1 MKNLSEQ
8 LLVKKII
15 KKDEQAFNFFYRRYE
30 KPVFNFIKRKI
41 HDEEVAKEITQEVF
55 IFFLEGL
62 RDFHFQSTL
71 KTYLFSIAKNKVI
84 DYYRKNK
91 IKKILFSHL
100 PSFLVE
106 GINIFLI
113 EEEIEKKEIKKR
125 IEKVFRLLPNDYQG
139 ILRLK
144 YIENVKVKQ
153 IARKLKLTFKA
164 TESLLFRARK
174 AFIKLY
180 RKV

>member
-15 KKDEQAFNFFYRRYE
+15 ERDERAFNFFYHQHE
-30 KPVFNFIKRKI
+30 KAIFNFIKRKI
-41 HDEEVAKEITQEVF
+41 GDEGIAKEITQEVF
-55 IFFLEGL
+55 LSFLEGL
-62 RDFHFQSTL
+62 RDFHFQASL
-71 KTYLFSIAKNKVI
+71 KTYLYSIAKNKVL

-100 PSFLVE
+100 PNFLVE
-106 GINIFLI
+106 GINIFLM

-125 IEKVFRLLPNDYQG
+125 IEKVFRLLPKDYQG

-153 IARKLKLTFKA
+153 IAKRLKLTFKA

-180 RKV
+180 RSI